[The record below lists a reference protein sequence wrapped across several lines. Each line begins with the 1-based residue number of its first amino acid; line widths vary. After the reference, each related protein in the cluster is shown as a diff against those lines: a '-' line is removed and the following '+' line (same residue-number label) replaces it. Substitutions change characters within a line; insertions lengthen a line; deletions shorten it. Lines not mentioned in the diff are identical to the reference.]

1 MKISDK
7 DDAGMY
13 DIIIIGAGP
22 AGLSA
27 ALYASRSGRRVLVLE
42 RMMPGG
48 QLPTIPTIE
57 NYPPLPSIS
66 GPELA
71 MQFLNA
77 ASTQGAEIRYED
89 VLKVTLGKTKTVETA
104 MGNLYEGK
112 ALILAT
118 GAEPKTLGLP
128 EEEMLRGR
136 GVSYCATCDGALF
149 KGKEVAIVGS
159 SSHTA
164 EEAAFLSQH
173 ASLVHMLCPLAVP
186 KGLENIEN
194 IRIYEKVSP
203 TALLSEEGRLTG
215 IRYAD
220 KEGAENTLYVSGLF
234 VAVGMMPANRLCT
247 EIALTKGG
255 YIPTDSEM
263 LTEADGVFA
272 AGDIREKKLRQI
284 VTAASDGATAAV
296 SALRYIKS
304 IK

>member
-1 MKISDK
+1 
-7 DDAGMY
+7 MY

-27 ALYASRSGRRVLVLE
+27 ALYASRAGRSVLVLE

-48 QLPTIPTIE
+48 QLPTIPMIE
-57 NYPPLPSIS
+57 NYPPLPSVS

-71 MQFLNA
+71 MQFLNVA
-77 ASTQGAEIRYED
+77 TAHGAEIRYED
-89 VLKVTLGKTKTVETA
+89 AVRISLGAHKTVETA
-104 MGNLYEGK
+104 QGNRYEGK

-118 GAEPKTLGLP
+118 GAEPKQLGLP
-128 EEEMLRGR
+128 DEEKLRGR

-149 KGKEVAIVGS
+149 KDKEVAIVGS

-164 EEAAFLSQH
+164 EEAMFLSRH
-173 ASLVHMLCPLAVP
+173 ASTVHMLCPLAVP
-186 KGLENIEN
+186 KGVREIKN
-194 IRIYEKVSP
+194 IRIYEKASP
-203 TALLSEEGRLTG
+203 TALLSENGKLCG
-215 IRYAD
+215 IRYTDEAGTETELSVD
-220 KEGAENTLYVSGLF
+220 ALF

-247 EIALTKGG
+247 EISLTKGG

-263 LTEADGVFA
+263 LTETDGVFA

-296 SALRYIKS
+296 SALRYIKTV
-304 IK
+304 

>member
-1 MKISDK
+1 
-7 DDAGMY
+7 MY

-57 NYPPLPSIS
+57 NYPPIPSIS

-77 ASTQGAEIRYED
+77 ASLHGAEIRYED
-89 VLKVTLGKTKTVETA
+89 VLKVTLGETKTVETSA
-104 MGNLYEGK
+104 GNAYEGK

-118 GAEPKTLGLP
+118 GAEPKRLNLLD
-128 EEEMLRGR
+128 EEKLRGR

-164 EEAAFLSQH
+164 EEAIFLSQH
-173 ASLVHMLCPLAVP
+173 AKLVHMLCPLAVP
-186 KGLENIEN
+186 EGVKNVENIQ
-194 IRIYEKVSP
+194 IYEKASP

-220 KEGAENTLYVSGLF
+220 KDGAENTLYISGLF

-247 EIALTKGG
+247 EIPLTKGG

-263 LTEADGVFA
+263 LTAAEGVFA